1 MVMQNIDSNRLL
13 SLDIYSGISIILV
26 VFSLCLMG
34 NEAGTKT
41 DAEIHFAG

>member
-1 MVMQNIDSNRLL
+1 MATDTERINQLL

-26 VFSLCLMG
+26 VFSLCLMS